1 MMGRAHSLS
10 GAGLWLAGSAT
21 YTLTT
26 GQELHPTIVV
36 MGTAL
41 VAGAA
46 LAPDLDS
53 YTATVT
59 RSFGIFGRVLYHL
72 TNFISLFI
80 YRLTKTQRD
89 ADLDNGHRTF
99 THTAVSAL
107 LAGVGVWAATTLIP
121 GTTELMGKPYE
132 NTALASL
139 ILMAFFLHLG
149 LAGLFSKQIKK
160 AKGVVGPYVLMA
172 VSLVITAI
180 TAYFL
185 PTGNDG
191 INGLFFPFA
200 VTTGLLIHILGDLI
214 TLKGVPFVW
223 PLKIIGKRWYDVA
236 LPGPF
241 RIKAGGPFELSVL
254 TPIFVALILGG
265 LVLHI
270 LLGVGV
276 VNPLVTPPLPV

>member
-10 GAGLWLAGSAT
+10 GAGLWLAGSAV

-26 GQELHPTIVV
+26 GVELHPTIVI

-53 YTATVT
+53 YSSTVT
-59 RSFGIFGRVLYHL
+59 RSFGIFGRLLYHL
-72 TNFISLFI
+72 TNFISLGI
-80 YRLTKTQRD
+80 YNITKTKRD
-89 ADLDNGHRTF
+89 ADLNNGHRTF

-121 GTTELMGKPYE
+121 GKTELLGKSYE
-132 NTALASL
+132 NTELASL
-139 ILMAFFLHLG
+139 FIMAFFLHLG

-160 AKGVVGPYVLMA
+160 AKGMVGPYVLML
-172 VSLVITAI
+172 VSVIITAI
-180 TAYFL
+180 TGIFL
-185 PTGNDG
+185 PTGNGDDTL
-191 INGLFFPFA
+191 NGYFIPA
-200 VTTGLLIHILGDLI
+200 VVTAGLLIHILGDLI

-223 PLKIIGKRWYDVA
+223 PFKVIGKRWYDVA

-241 RIKAGGPFELSVL
+241 RIKAGGAFELTVR
-254 TPIFVALILGG
+254 TPVFILLIAGG
-265 LVLHI
+265 LALHI
-270 LLGVGV
+270 LLGVGAI
-276 VNPLVTPPLPV
+276 

>member
-21 YTLTT
+21 YTLVT
-26 GQELHPTIVV
+26 GEELHPTIVV

-59 RSFGIFGRVLYHL
+59 RSFGLFGRFLYHM
-72 TNFISLFI
+72 TNFISLLI
-80 YRLTKTQRD
+80 YRITKTERD
-89 ADLDNGHRTF
+89 ADLENGHRTF

-107 LAGVGVWAATTLIP
+107 LAGGGVWAATTQIP
-121 GTTELMGKPYE
+121 GKTELMGKLYE
-132 NTALASL
+132 NTEIASL
-139 ILMAFFLHLG
+139 VLMAFFLHLG

-160 AKGVVGPYVLMA
+160 AKGIVGPYVLMA
-172 VSLVITAI
+172 VSLVLTVITAF
-180 TAYFL
+180 FL
-185 PTGNDG
+185 PTGDDG
-191 INGLFFPFA
+191 LNGYFFPFA
-200 VTTGLLIHILGDLI
+200 VTAGLLIHILGDLI

-223 PLKIIGKRWYDVA
+223 PLKILGKRWYDVA

-241 RIKAGGPFELSVL
+241 RIKAGGAFELSIL
-254 TPIFVALILGG
+254 TPIFVLLIAGG
-265 LVLHI
+265 LVLHL
-270 LLGVGV
+270 LLGLDVVSPMV
-276 VNPLVTPPLPV
+276 VNPTV

>member
-10 GAGLWLAGSAT
+10 GAGLWLAGSAA
-21 YTLTT
+21 YTLTS
-26 GQELHPTIVV
+26 GVHLHPTIVV

-53 YTATVT
+53 YTSTVT
-59 RSFGIFGRVLYHL
+59 RSFGIFGRIFYHL
-72 TNFISLFI
+72 TNFISLGI
-80 YRLTKTQRD
+80 YNVTKTKRD
-89 ADLDNGHRTF
+89 ADLENGHRTF

-107 LAGVGVWAATTLIP
+107 LAGVGVWAATTLVP
-121 GTTELMGKPYE
+121 GTTELLGKDYA
-132 NTALASL
+132 NTDIISL

-149 LAGLFSKQIKK
+149 LAGLFNKQIKK
-160 AKGVVGPYVLMA
+160 AKGIVGPYVLMA
-172 VSLVITAI
+172 VSLVFTAI
-180 TAYFL
+180 TGIFL
-185 PTGNDG
+185 PTGDDG
-191 INGLFFPFA
+191 LSGYFFPLA

-223 PLKIIGKRWYDVA
+223 PLKVIGKRWYDVA

-241 RIKAGGPFELSVL
+241 RIKAGGAFELAVL
-254 TPIFVALILGG
+254 TPIFILLIAGG
-265 LVLHI
+265 LGLHI

-276 VNPLVTPPLPV
+276 I

>member
-21 YTLTT
+21 YTLAT
-26 GQELHPTIVV
+26 GVHLHPTIVI

-53 YTATVT
+53 YSATVT
-59 RSFGIFGRVLYHL
+59 RSFGIFGRILYHL

-107 LAGVGVWAATTLIP
+107 LAGVGVWAATTLVP
-121 GTTELMGKPYE
+121 GTTELMGKPYA
-132 NTALASL
+132 NTDLISL
-139 ILMAFFLHLG
+139 GLMAFFLHLG

-160 AKGVVGPYVLMA
+160 AKGIIGPYALMA
-172 VSLVITAI
+172 VSVVITAI
-180 TAYFL
+180 TGFFL
-185 PTGNDG
+185 PTGDDG
-191 INGLFFPFA
+191 LNGYFFPLA
-200 VTTGLLIHILGDLI
+200 VTAGLLIHILGDLI

-223 PLKIIGKRWYDVA
+223 PLKVIGKRWYDVA
-236 LPGPF
+236 LPSPF
-241 RIKAGGPFELSVL
+241 RIKAGGAFELSVL
-254 TPIFVALILGG
+254 TPIFILLIAGG
-265 LVLHI
+265 LALHI
-270 LLGVGV
+270 LIGVGV
-276 VNPLVTPPLPV
+276 LNKI